1 MTYMDQLHVEI
12 FIGDFL
18 ESLDIKSIEDVEDI
32 YKSLHEAVDNAIYDY
47 IDDNDELDYADYNP
61 GY

>member
-1 MTYMDQLHVEI
+1 MDQLHVEI

-32 YKSLHEAVDNAIYDY
+32 YKSLHEAVDNAIYGY

>member
-18 ESLDIKSIEDVEDI
+18 ESLDIKSIKDVEDI
-32 YKSLHEAVDNAIYDY
+32 YKNLHEAVDNAIYGY